1 MVEYDITN
9 SFSISKGWSIV
20 DRLPEIRNPTLI
32 INGRFDIAQDDTV
45 RPWVEGIP
53 AARWETFDNSSHTP
67 MWEEREKYM
76 QVVGN
81 FLDA

>member
-1 MVEYDITN
+1 MVECGITN

-20 DRLPEIRNPTLI
+20 DRLSEIGNQTLI
-32 INGRFDIAQDDTV
+32 INGRYDIAQDDTV

-53 AARWETFDNSSHTP
+53 TVKWETLDNSSHTP

-76 QVVGN
+76 QVVGS